1 MPVKGLT
8 QAEIDEATRAQ
19 VASGGKSTDRA
30 NRLPGETASE
40 ANARIT
46 AAYKEMTAKPI
57 ITEAQKDAGVQVKFV
72 RTEAGGVGEYQ
83 VIKPIG
89 YTGPAIKVTEFTPG
103 VIPANVK
110 KTTGTSVGFN
120 PDDYKTAEDM
130 QRIAAKAASGKA
142 LTPDE
147 QVFMNKGVSTPAVT
161 PTGTVT
167 PSATS
172 APDAAAALRKL
183 QSGQALTDAE
193 KKLLGMSVTPAAPT
207 GTPTGKKYTAAELQK
222 LVAKLNSGQKLT
234 TEEYVALGLGD
245 DIPNAVTP
253 TPITPTSTKTVSKT
267 VKNSDGSTT
276 VTYSDGTTETTFAP
290 NTNGK
295 KTVTSSTK
303 NADGTTTVT
312 YSDGTSET
320 LAAGTPPP
328 SPVTVVPGPSGT
340 STTSDRMLAADTFA
354 NTFALAF
361 GSKEAAQPYVKIL
374 YGLVSGFYKSG
385 SDVNESINLA
395 IRQAREEKKIPEF
408 TKRFRGIFALEDR
421 LRAGEAVTVP
431 TVDEYIKSE
440 AKVGELLEQAGMA
453 DLATQEFIGDAFA
466 KGKSVAEI
474 TRILS
479 GAFNT
484 IDNAPAYLKNEL
496 SAKFPTVTRSGLAK
510 ALIAGDIGAQ
520 ALEKEIK
527 NISVMSAGKYQGVTP
542 TAKTAENLANL
553 GYDFASS
560 LTGFGQVARDRGTMQ
575 KLEEISKGT
584 AVNALDVQEGLTS
597 AIFEKNIKEQEKMR
611 IEAEKEAARFGA
623 KAGTIGSKSLASQSR
638 GNRLI

>member
-19 VASGGKSTDRA
+19 IASGAKSTDPKQ
-30 NRLPGETASE
+30 RLKGETASE

-46 AAYKEMTAKPI
+46 SAYKEMTAKPI
-57 ITEAQKDAGVQVKFV
+57 ISQEQKDAGVQVKFV
-72 RTEAGGVGEYQ
+72 RTDEGGVGEYQ
-83 VIKPIG
+83 VIKPVG
-89 YTGPAIKVTEFTPG
+89 YSGPAVKVTDFTPG
-103 VIPANVK
+103 VIPSNVQ

-147 QVFMNKGVSTPAVT
+147 QAFMNRGVTTPAATTPTTAYTPEQVRAILAKFTGGGTLTPAEKAAIGIGPAVAPSAVTPAVT
-161 PTGTVT
+161 TKPTTTTTTATTTSTVT
-167 PSATS
+167 
-172 APDAAAALRKL
+172 
-183 QSGQALTDAE
+183 
-193 KKLLGMSVTPAAPT
+193 
-207 GTPTGKKYTAAELQK
+207 
-222 LVAKLNSGQKLT
+222 
-234 TEEYVALGLGD
+234 
-245 DIPNAVTP
+245 
-253 TPITPTSTKTVSKT
+253 
-267 VKNSDGSTT
+267 
-276 VTYSDGTTETTFAP
+276 
-290 NTNGK
+290 

-303 NADGTTTVT
+303 NADGTSTVT
-312 YSDGTSET
+312 YSDGTST
-320 LAAGTPPP
+320 ILPAGTPTPVVNTTV
-328 SPVTVVPGPSGT
+328 PVTAIPGPTGT
-340 STTSDRMLAADTFA
+340 STTSDRTLAADTFA

-361 GSKEAAQPYVKIL
+361 GSKEASQPYVKVL
-374 YGLVSGFYKSG
+374 YDLVSGFYKSG
-385 SDVNESINLA
+385 SDISESINLA
-395 IRQAREEKKIPEF
+395 IRQARDEKKIPEF
-408 TKRFRGIFALEDR
+408 TKRFKGIFALEDR

-466 KGKSVAEI
+466 KGKSVSEI

-560 LTGFGQVARDRGTMQ
+560 LSGFGDVARARPTMQ

-584 AVNALDVQEGLTS
+584 AANALDVQEGLTS

-611 IEAEKEAARFGA
+611 LEAEKEAARFGA
-623 KAGTIGSKSLASQSR
+623 KAGTIGSKTLASQSR
-638 GNRLI
+638 INRIV

>member
-19 VASGGKSTDRA
+19 VAAGGKSTDRA
-30 NRLPGETASE
+30 NRLPGETATE

-46 AAYKEMTAKPI
+46 AAYKELTAKPVLSQ
-57 ITEAQKDAGVQVKFV
+57 EQKDAGMKVQFV
-72 RTEAGGVGEYQ
+72 RTAAGGAGEY
-83 VIKPIG
+83 VPIKPLG
-89 YTGPAIKVTEFTPG
+89 YTGPTEVKEFTPG
-103 VIPANVK
+103 VIPANSK
-110 KTTGTSVGFN
+110 YTTGTSVGFN
-120 PDDYKTAEDM
+120 PDDYKTAEDL
-130 QRIAAKAASGKA
+130 QRIAAKAASGKT
-142 LTPDE
+142 LTADE
-147 QVFMNKGVSTPAVT
+147 QAFMNRGVPATSTPTST
-161 PTGTVT
+161 P
-167 PSATS
+167 
-172 APDAAAALRKL
+172 
-183 QSGQALTDAE
+183 
-193 KKLLGMSVTPAAPT
+193 
-207 GTPTGKKYTAAELQK
+207 TPTGKIYTASELQK

-234 TEEYVALGLGD
+234 TEEYVALGMRD
-245 DIPNAVTP
+245 DIPDAVTP
-253 TPITPTSTKTVSKT
+253 TPVTPTSTKTVSKT
-267 VKNSDGSTT
+267 VKNADGSTT
-276 VTYSDGTTETTFAP
+276 ITYSDGTTETTFAP
-290 NTNGK
+290 KTNGK

-303 NADGTTTVT
+303 NADGTTTVL
-312 YSDGTSET
+312 YSDGTSEI

-328 SPVTVVPGPSGT
+328 APFTVVPGPTGI
-340 STTSDRMLAADTFA
+340 STTSDRMLASDTFA

-361 GSKEAAQPYVKIL
+361 GSKEASQPYVKIL
-374 YGLVSGFYKSG
+374 YDLVSGFYKSG
-385 SDVNESINLA
+385 SEIDEALNLA

-408 TKRFRGIFALEDR
+408 TKRFKGIFALEDR

-431 TVDEYIKSE
+431 TIAEYIKSE

-560 LTGFGQVARDRGTMQ
+560 LSGFGDVARGKATMQ

-584 AVNALDVQEGLTS
+584 ASNALDVQEGLTS

-611 IEAEKEAARFGA
+611 IEAEREAARFGA
-623 KAGTIGSKSLASQSR
+623 KAGTIGSKSLASQTR

>member
-19 VASGGKSTDRA
+19 VASGAKSTDRTQ
-30 NRLPGETASE
+30 RLPGETASE

-57 ITEAQKDAGVQVKFV
+57 ISQEAKDAGVQVKFV

-83 VIKPIG
+83 VVKPIG
-89 YTGPAIKVTEFTPG
+89 YTGPDVSKTTEFTPG

-120 PDDYKTAEDM
+120 PDDYKTAEDL
-130 QRIAAKAASGKA
+130 QRIAAKAASGKT
-142 LTPDE
+142 LTADE
-147 QVFMNKGVSTPAVT
+147 QAFMNKGVNTPAAPATPTATTSYTPAQLQAIIAKLTGGGTLTPAEKAAIGIGPAVSPTAVTPAVT
-161 PTGTVT
+161 TTPTTTTTTTTTVT
-167 PSATS
+167 PS
-172 APDAAAALRKL
+172 P
-183 QSGQALTDAE
+183 
-193 KKLLGMSVTPAAPT
+193 
-207 GTPTGKKYTAAELQK
+207 
-222 LVAKLNSGQKLT
+222 
-234 TEEYVALGLGD
+234 
-245 DIPNAVTP
+245 
-253 TPITPTSTKTVSKT
+253 
-267 VKNSDGSTT
+267 T
-276 VTYSDGTTETTFAP
+276 VT
-290 NTNGK
+290 

-303 NADGTTTVT
+303 NADGTSTVT
-312 YSDGTSET
+312 YSDGTT
-320 LAAGTPPP
+320 AILPATTPTPVVN
-328 SPVTVVPGPSGT
+328 STVPVTVVPGPGGT

-374 YGLVSGFYKSG
+374 YNLVSGFYKSG
-385 SDVNESINLA
+385 SDINESINLA

-408 TKRFRGIFALEDR
+408 TKRFKGIFALEDR

-431 TVDEYIKSE
+431 TIDEYIKSE
-440 AKVGELLEQAGMA
+440 AKVGDLLEQAGMA

-466 KGKSVAEI
+466 RGKSVNEI

-638 GNRLI
+638 ANRII